1 MYFFAKLA
9 FFSMSKNDTLTF
21 AYNPINSLCLYCMKL
36 SIIISTY
43 NSEEWLH
50 KVLLGYTIQTEN
62 DFEIVIA
69 DDGSTA
75 KTKDVIDSFNDK
87 FLHPILHVWQED
99 SGFRKCRI
107 LNKAILASNSDYL
120 LFTDG
125 DCIPRK
131 DFVANHLKEKQVGFF
146 LSGGYFKLP
155 MNISKAISDD
165 VILSQKCFEVSWL
178 RTQGLKLNFKISKL
192 VHNSYF
198 AKFMNWLTPTKRSWN
213 GHNSSGFKSDILVI
227 NGFNELLDYGGE
239 DREMGE
245 RLFNYGLLSKQIR
258 YMAICVH
265 LDHPR
270 NYVDQEKVAYNL
282 EVRKF
287 NKKNKITRIESGINS
302 FEN

>member
-1 MYFFAKLA
+1 
-9 FFSMSKNDTLTF
+9 
-21 AYNPINSLCLYCMKL
+21 MKL

-50 KVLLGYTIQTEN
+50 KVLLGYTIQTEKN
-62 DFEIVIA
+62 FEVIVA
-69 DDGSTA
+69 DDGSTN
-75 KTKDVIDSFNDK
+75 KTKDIIDSFRDK
-87 FLHPILHVWQED
+87 FQHPIIHVWHED
-99 SGFRKCRI
+99 NGFRKCKI
-107 LNKAILASNSDYL
+107 LNTAILASNSDYL

-131 DFVANHLKEKQVGFF
+131 DFVAHHLKDLEPGYF

-155 MNISKAISDD
+155 MTISKAITDD
-165 VILSQKCFEVSWL
+165 DILHQRCFKVSWL
-178 RTQGLKLNFKISKL
+178 RKQGLKLNFKITKL
-192 VHNSYF
+192 NKNKYF
-198 AKFMNWLTPTKRSWN
+198 AAFMNWLTPTKRSWN
-213 GHNSSGFKSDILVI
+213 GHNSSGYKSDILAI

-245 RLFNYGLLSKQIR
+245 RLFNNGLLSKQIR

-270 NYVDQEKVAYNL
+270 SYVNPEKVAYNL

-287 NKKNKITRIESGINS
+287 NKKNNITRIETGI
-302 FEN
+302 EQHQK

>member
-1 MYFFAKLA
+1 
-9 FFSMSKNDTLTF
+9 
-21 AYNPINSLCLYCMKL
+21 MKL

-50 KVLLGYTIQTEN
+50 KVLLGYTIQTAT
-62 DFEIVIA
+62 DFEIIVA
-69 DDGSTA
+69 DDGSTN
-75 KTKDVIDSFNDK
+75 KTKAVVESFRDK
-87 FLHPILHVWQED
+87 FKHPILHIWHED
-99 SGFRKCRI
+99 KGFRKCRI

-120 LFTDG
+120 LFSDG

-131 DFVANHLKEKQVGFF
+131 DFVAQHLKEKEPGFF

-155 MNISKAISDD
+155 MSISKAISDD
-165 VILSQKCFEVSWL
+165 DILHQRCFRISWL
-178 RTQGLKLNFKISKL
+178 RKQGLKLSFKITKL
-192 VHNSYF
+192 NKNKYF
-198 AKFMNWLTPTKRSWN
+198 ALFMNWVTPTKRSWN
-213 GHNSSGFKSDILVI
+213 GHNSSAFKSDILAI

-245 RLFNYGLLSKQIR
+245 RLFNNGLLSKQIR

-270 NYVDQEKVAYNL
+270 SYVNPEKVAYNL

-287 NKKNKITRIESGINS
+287 NKKNRITRIESGIDKH
-302 FEN
+302 

>member
-1 MYFFAKLA
+1 
-9 FFSMSKNDTLTF
+9 
-21 AYNPINSLCLYCMKL
+21 MKL

-50 KVLLGYTIQTEN
+50 KVLLGYTIQSEN

-75 KTKDVIDSFNDK
+75 KTKVVIDSFK
-87 FLHPILHVWQED
+87 GKLTHPIQHIWHED
-99 SGFRKCRI
+99 LGFRKCRI
-107 LNKAILASNSDYL
+107 LNSAILASNSDYL

-131 DFVANHLKEKQVGFF
+131 DFVAQHLNQKELGFF

-155 MNISKAISDD
+155 MSVSKVISDD
-165 VILSQKCFEVSWL
+165 DILNQNCFEVTWL
-178 RTQGLKLNFKISKL
+178 RKHGLKLSFKLTKL
-192 VHNSYF
+192 THNKYF
-198 AKFMNWLTPTKRSWN
+198 ALFMNWLTPTKRSWN
-213 GHNSSGFKSDILVI
+213 GHNSSGFKADILAI

-245 RLFNYGLLSKQIR
+245 RLFNKGLLSKQIR
-258 YMAICVH
+258 YRAICLH

-270 NYVDQEKVAYNL
+270 SYVNQEKIAYNL

-287 NKKNKITRIESGINS
+287 NKKNNITRIETGIDKH
-302 FEN
+302 ENM

>member
-1 MYFFAKLA
+1 
-9 FFSMSKNDTLTF
+9 
-21 AYNPINSLCLYCMKL
+21 MKL

-62 DFEIVIA
+62 DFEIIVA
-69 DDGSTA
+69 DDGSTN
-75 KTKDVIDSFNDK
+75 KTIAVIESFASK
-87 FLHPILHVWQED
+87 FKHPIIHVWHED
-99 SGFRKCRI
+99 KGFRKCRI
-107 LNKAILASNSDYL
+107 LNAAILKSNSDYL

-131 DFVANHLKEKQVGFF
+131 DFVASHLKQKEKGYF

-155 MNISKAISDD
+155 MKISKAIKDD
-165 VILSQKCFEVSWL
+165 DILAQKCFEATWL
-178 RTQGLKLNFKISKL
+178 IKQGLRFNFKITKL

-198 AKFMNWLTPTKRSWN
+198 AAFMNWVTPTKRSWN
-213 GHNSSGFKSDILVI
+213 GHNSSVYKSDILAI

-245 RLFNYGLLSKQIR
+245 RLFNLGLFSKQIR
-258 YMAICVH
+258 YSAICLH
-265 LDHPR
+265 LDHSR
-270 NYVDQEKVAYNL
+270 SYVNPEKVAYNR

-287 NKKNKITRIESGINS
+287 NKKNKITRIELGIDKH
-302 FEN
+302 